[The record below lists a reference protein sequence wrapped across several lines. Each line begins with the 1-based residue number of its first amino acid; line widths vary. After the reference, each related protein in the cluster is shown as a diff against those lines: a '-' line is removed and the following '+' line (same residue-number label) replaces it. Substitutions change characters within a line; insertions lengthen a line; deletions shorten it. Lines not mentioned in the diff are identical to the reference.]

1 MKIIF
6 FSFQGISNGISRG
19 AVKGV
24 LPIAE
29 NLGKNHNISFFLG
42 YFDNFKSSIDIKC
55 VSLYYRFAIKIY
67 GYFSRILNIPNYK
80 KRYFSEIL
88 FDYFSSI
95 KIKEPSIIISSAY
108 LIRTLK
114 KNSELGGINLFI
126 AYNPYDVEISSVLKK
141 EQENSQTFFIDSYTY
156 KKRISMISNSIS
168 LYNYIYTLTVSEYD
182 SFIKYL
188 PSNKLKYFESHIL
201 PNPSLF
207 PSVIIPKNEKLT
219 FCFIAHPFWLKGLP
233 YLLKAWSKVNHLNL
247 ELKIIGNLDSL
258 LNDIIEKKYSS
269 LKKIKY
275 LGWVSDLN
283 QAIRS
288 SDVCIVPSLMDAGP
302 TTASEA
308 MLCGLPLIISD
319 KCGSKT
325 LVQDGVNG
333 FIIPA
338 GDSDKLEEKILW
350 FYQNQERIESMGR
363 KANETILNLMKT
375 DNNNLLIEDLNKI
388 IHLNK

>member
-6 FSFQGISNGISRG
+6 FSFQGISNGIPRG

-42 YFDNFKSSIDIKC
+42 YFDNFKSRIDIKC
-55 VSLYYRFAIKIY
+55 VSLYYRLSIKIY
-67 GYFSRILNIPNYK
+67 GYFSRLLNIPNYK
-80 KRYFSEIL
+80 QRYFSEIL

-108 LIRTLK
+108 LTRTLK
-114 KNSELGGINLFI
+114 KNSKLGGINIFI

-141 EQENSQTFFIDSYTY
+141 EQENSQTFFTDSYTY
-156 KKRISMISNSIS
+156 EKRISMISNSIS
-168 LYNYIYTLTVSEYD
+168 FNNYIYTLTISEYD
-182 SFIKYL
+182 SFIKYF

-201 PNPSLF
+201 PNPLVF
-207 PSVIIPKNEKLT
+207 PSIIIPENKKLT

-233 YLLKAWSKVNHLNL
+233 YLLKAWSKVDHLNL

-258 LNDIIEKKYSS
+258 LNDIVEKKYSS
-269 LKKIKY
+269 LNNIKY

-283 QAIRS
+283 QAMRS
-288 SDVCIVPSLMDAGP
+288 SDICIVPSLIDAGP

-308 MLCGLPLIISD
+308 MFCGLPLIISD
-319 KCGSKT
+319 NCGSKT

-338 GDSDKLEEKILW
+338 GDSDELEEKILW
-350 FYQNQERIESMGR
+350 FYHNQERIESMGS
-363 KANETILNLMKT
+363 KANDTILNFMKT
-375 DNNNLLIEDLNKI
+375 DNNHLLIEDLNKI
-388 IHLNK
+388 INLNK